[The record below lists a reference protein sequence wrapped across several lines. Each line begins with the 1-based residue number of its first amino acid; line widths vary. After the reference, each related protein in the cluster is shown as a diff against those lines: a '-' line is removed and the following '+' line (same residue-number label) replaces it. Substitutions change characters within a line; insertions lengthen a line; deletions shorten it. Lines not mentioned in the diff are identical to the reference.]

1 MVLFRKAMILSHR
14 YLGIALS
21 LLFVV
26 WFASGITMMYAGGM
40 PRLIPDERLERLT
53 AVDLRAVRLTPAEA
67 ARKADVEPGATS
79 LLTIMDRPAYRVGG
93 GFTVFADN
101 GDLLEEVDAKQ
112 AAGIVSRFMNV
123 PASQITHLGTI
134 TEPDQWTIGQS
145 RQMPLHKFQV
155 DDPARTQV
163 YVSAWL
169 AEVTMITSRRS
180 RTLAWLGTIPHWF
193 YFAAL
198 RANQPLWYQIVV
210 WTSGLGVV
218 LALLGLI
225 LGVTQYRWSRP
236 RAATGI
242 PYSGWMRWHYIT
254 GVIFGVFT
262 LTWVFSGMLSMEP
275 YGWATQPGLQ
285 IPRDAF
291 TGGTVDLSRF
301 AAMDPAKWDQVMAG
315 RDAIKEV
322 EFLRIHDE
330 PYYGVKTAR
339 ALAEPWRRE
348 RLHQPYNVSGRLQG
362 NRIFVHA
369 ETLAVRD
376 EPFSADAIL
385 ARMKA
390 GGAGRAGCRR
400 AAVAG
405 VRLLLLLASRADSAA
420 DSPRE
425 VCRPRPDLGLRRSRS
440 EPGGR
445 AHPQAGSRRALDLQR
460 PAQPRLFVLVQPP
473 TVVGHRCADADA
485 RRPGVERDRTV
496 AGNPPAAAG
505 SEGRDAVAGARVDTR
520 VQPIHLTGLVRE
532 RYRSLAPLWV
542 PTPRRRQ
549 S

>member
-1 MVLFRKAMILSHR
+1 MVWFRKAVILSHR

-40 PRLIPDERLERLT
+40 PRLIPDERLERL
-53 AVDLRAVRLTPAEA
+53 APVDLRAVRLTPSEA
-67 ARKADVEPGATS
+67 ARKAEADGGAAT
-79 LLTIMDRPAYRVGG
+79 LLTVMDRPAYRVNS
-93 GFTVFADN
+93 FTVFADN
-101 GDLLEEVDAKQ
+101 GEILEEVDATQ
-112 AAGIVSRFMNV
+112 AATIVSRFMKM
-123 PASQITHLGTI
+123 PTSQITYLGTI
-134 TEPDQWTIGQS
+134 TESDQWTIGQS

-155 DDPARTQV
+155 DDPGRTQL

-169 AEVTMITSRRS
+169 AEVTMITTRRS

-193 YFAAL
+193 YFSTL

-236 RAATGI
+236 RPTSGI

-285 IPRDAF
+285 IPREAF
-291 TGGTVDLSRF
+291 TGGAVDLGRF

-315 RDAIKEV
+315 REAIKEV

-330 PYYGVKTAR
+330 PYYGVRTAR
-339 ALAEPWRRE
+339 VLTEPWRRE

-369 ETLAVRD
+369 ETLAIRD

-385 ARMKA
+385 ARMTQA
-390 GGAGRAGCRR
+390 VPDVPVVDAQLLQEYDSYYYSRGGQTPLPILRVKFADPDQTWVYVDPEVSQVVARIHKLDRVERWIYNGLHSLDFSFWYNRR
-400 AAVAG
+400 PLWDIG
-405 VRLLLLLASRADSAA
+405 VLTLMLGGLASSGIGLW
-420 DSPRE
+420 
-425 VCRPRPDLGLRRSRS
+425 LGIRRLRRGVKDVTASLSPSSTPAYNRS
-440 EPGGR
+440 
-445 AHPQAGSRRALDLQR
+445 A
-460 PAQPRLFVLVQPP
+460 
-473 TVVGHRCADADA
+473 
-485 RRPGVERDRTV
+485 
-496 AGNPPAAAG
+496 
-505 SEGRDAVAGARVDTR
+505 
-520 VQPIHLTGLVRE
+520 
-532 RYRSLAPLWV
+532 
-542 PTPRRRQ
+542 
-549 S
+549 

>member
-1 MVLFRKAMILSHR
+1 MGATRQQENAMTWFRKTVILTHR

-53 AVDLRAVRLTPAEA
+53 PVDLRAVRLTPSEA
-67 ARKADVEPGATS
+67 AQKAEVESAPST
-79 LLTIMDRPAYRVGG
+79 LLTVMDRPAYRVS

-101 GDLLEEVDAKQ
+101 GEILEEVDANQ
-112 AAGIVSRFMNV
+112 AATIVSRFMNV
-123 PASQITHLGTI
+123 PTSQITHLGTI

-145 RQMPLHKFQV
+145 RQMPLHKFQL
-155 DDPARTQV
+155 DDPSRTQL

-169 AEVTMITSRRS
+169 AEVTMMTTRRS

-193 YFAAL
+193 YFSAL

-236 RAATGI
+236 RPFAKGSEAQGRASTGI
-242 PYSGWMRWHYIT
+242 PYSGWMRWHYVT

-285 IPRDAF
+285 IPREAF
-291 TGGTVDLSRF
+291 TGGTVDAARF
-301 AAMDPAKWDQVMAG
+301 AAMDPVKWNQVMAG
-315 RDAIKEV
+315 RDAIKEI

-330 PYYGVKTAR
+330 PYYGVRTAR
-339 ALAEPWRRE
+339 ALTEPWRRE

-376 EPFSADAIL
+376 EPFTADAIL
-385 ARMKA
+385 ARMKQA
-390 GGAGRAGCRR
+390 VPDVPVVEAQLLQEYDSYYYSRGRQTPLPILRVKFADPDKTWVYVDPEVSQVVARIHRLDRVERWIYNGFHSLDFSFWYDRRPLWDIGVLTLMLGG
-400 AAVAG
+400 
-405 VRLLLLLASRADSAA
+405 LASSAIGFY
-420 DSPRE
+420 
-425 VCRPRPDLGLRRSRS
+425 LGIRRLRR
-440 EPGGR
+440 
-445 AHPQAGSRRALDLQR
+445 
-460 PAQPRLFVLVQPP
+460 
-473 TVVGHRCADADA
+473 
-485 RRPGVERDRTV
+485 GVKDV
-496 AGNPPAAAG
+496 A
-505 SEGRDAVAGARVDTR
+505 
-520 VQPIHLTGLVRE
+520 TGLSPSSAPA
-532 RYRSLAPLWV
+532 YTRSN
-542 PTPRRRQ
+542 
-549 S
+549 

>member
-1 MVLFRKAMILSHR
+1 MAGRNAMKWFRKSVILAHR

-53 AVDLRAVRLTPAEA
+53 PVDLRAVRLTPSEA
-67 ARKADVEPGATS
+67 AQKAEVESAPST
-79 LLTIMDRPAYRVGG
+79 LLTVMDRPAYRVS

-101 GDLLEEVDAKQ
+101 GEILEEVDAKQ
-112 AAGIVSRFMNV
+112 AATIVSRFMNV

-134 TEPDQWTIGQS
+134 SEPDQWTIGQS
-145 RQMPLHKFQV
+145 RQMPLHKFQLH
-155 DDPARTQV
+155 DPARTQL

-169 AEVTMITSRRS
+169 ADVTMMTTRRS

-193 YFAAL
+193 YFSAL

-218 LALLGLI
+218 LAMLGLI

-236 RAATGI
+236 RPFAKGLEAQGRPSNGI

-254 GVIFGVFT
+254 GVVFGVFT

-291 TGGTVDLSRF
+291 SGGAVDPARF
-301 AAMDPAKWDQVMAG
+301 AAMDPVKWDQVMAG
-315 RDAIKEV
+315 RDAIKEI

-330 PYYGVKTAR
+330 PYYGVRTAR
-339 ALAEPWRRE
+339 TLTEPWRRE

-369 ETLAVRD
+369 ETLAVRE
-376 EPFSADAIL
+376 EPFGADAIL
-385 ARMKA
+385 ARMKQA
-390 GGAGRAGCRR
+390 VPDVPVVEAQLLQEYDSYYYSRGRQTPLPILRVKFADPDQTWVYVDPEVSQVVARIHKLDRVERWIYNGFHSLDFSFWYDRRPLWDIGVLTLMLGG
-400 AAVAG
+400 
-405 VRLLLLLASRADSAA
+405 LASSAIGFY
-420 DSPRE
+420 
-425 VCRPRPDLGLRRSRS
+425 LGIRRLRRGVKDVATSLSPESAPAYTRS
-440 EPGGR
+440 
-445 AHPQAGSRRALDLQR
+445 
-460 PAQPRLFVLVQPP
+460 
-473 TVVGHRCADADA
+473 
-485 RRPGVERDRTV
+485 
-496 AGNPPAAAG
+496 N
-505 SEGRDAVAGARVDTR
+505 
-520 VQPIHLTGLVRE
+520 
-532 RYRSLAPLWV
+532 
-542 PTPRRRQ
+542 
-549 S
+549 